1 MLKKKTHPCH
11 FNELSGIGNS
21 SLKFS
26 LGCYRFDQKDASTSK
41 LDYWCCFLYDST
53 HLHQQIKVLK
63 VVSKLCSTC

>member
-21 SLKFS
+21 SLKFMGTWPGAGS
-26 LGCYRFDQKDASTSK
+26 VQM
-41 LDYWCCFLYDST
+41 
-53 HLHQQIKVLK
+53 VLK